1 MSDFYK
7 LVVIDG
13 KDFGCVATKKI
24 KPGTLIFSERPDVT
38 ALGDFPETNYFKTMM
53 SSFKKLTQNDQ
64 KEYME
69 LHNRFREEPLG
80 EILQKKLFEEMNSNK
95 ILPKD
100 LFQEMNLNE
109 TKAYS
114 ALVLKVHGI
123 YKTNTF
129 GDGVGIKM
137 SR

>member
-7 LVVIDG
+7 VVAIDG
-13 KDFGCVATKKI
+13 KGFGCVATKKI
-24 KPGTLIFSERPDVT
+24 KPGTLIFSEKPAVT
-38 ALGDFPETNYFKTMM
+38 ALGNCPETIYFKTMM

-69 LHNRFREEPLG
+69 LHNRFDG
-80 EILQKKLFEEMNSNK
+80 ELSDKILQK
-95 ILPKD
+95 D
-100 LFQEMNLNE
+100 LFPGMNLDV

-114 ALVLKVHGI
+114 ALVLKVFGI
-123 YKTNTF
+123 YKTNAF
-129 GDGVGIKM
+129 AGDGVGIKM

>member
-7 LVVIDG
+7 LVTIDG
-13 KDFGCVATKKI
+13 KGLGCVATKKI
-24 KPGTLIFSERPDVT
+24 EPGTLIFSEKPAVIAQGDCPDKI
-38 ALGDFPETNYFKTMM
+38 YFKTMM

-64 KEYME
+64 KEYLE
-69 LHNRFREEPLG
+69 LYNRFDG
-80 EILQKKLFEEMNSNK
+80 ELSDK

-100 LFQEMNLNE
+100 LFPGMNLE
-109 TKAYS
+109 VTKACS
-114 ALVLKVHGI
+114 TLVLKVFGI

-129 GDGVGIKM
+129 VNGVGIKM

>member
-7 LVVIDG
+7 LVAIDG
-13 KDFGCVATKKI
+13 KGFGCVATKKI
-24 KPGTLIFSERPDVT
+24 KPGTLIFSEKPAVT
-38 ALGDFPETNYFKTMM
+38 ALGNYPETIFFKTMM

-64 KEYME
+64 KEYLE
-69 LHNRFREEPLG
+69 LHSYSDG
-80 EILQKKLFEEMNSNK
+80 ELSDK

-100 LFQEMNLNE
+100 LFPGMNLDV
-109 TKAYS
+109 TKTCS
-114 ALVLKVHGI
+114 ALVLKVFGI
-123 YKTNTF
+123 YKTNAF

>member
-7 LVVIDG
+7 VVAIDG
-13 KDFGCVATKKI
+13 KGFGCVATKKI
-24 KPGTLIFSERPDVT
+24 KPGTLIFSEKPAVT
-38 ALGDFPETNYFKTMM
+38 ALGNCPETRYFKTMM

-64 KEYME
+64 KEYLE
-69 LHNRFREEPLG
+69 LHSYSDG
-80 EILQKKLFEEMNSNK
+80 ELSDE

-100 LFQEMNLNE
+100 LFPGMNVDV
-109 TKAYS
+109 TKACS
-114 ALVLKVHGI
+114 ALVLKVFGI

-129 GDGVGIKM
+129 GNGVGIKM

>member
-7 LVVIDG
+7 VVAIDG
-13 KDFGCVATKKI
+13 KGFGCVATKKI
-24 KPGTLIFSERPDVT
+24 KPGTLIFSEKPAVT
-38 ALGDFPETNYFKTMM
+38 ALGNCPETRYFKTMM

-64 KEYME
+64 KEYLE
-69 LHNRFREEPLG
+69 LHSYSEG
-80 EILQKKLFEEMNSNK
+80 ELSDE

-100 LFQEMNLNE
+100 LFPGMNVDV
-109 TKAYS
+109 TKACS
-114 ALVLKVHGI
+114 ALVLKVFGI

-129 GDGVGIKM
+129 GNGVGIKM

>member
-7 LVVIDG
+7 VVAIDG
-13 KDFGCVATKKI
+13 KGFGCVATKKI
-24 KPGTLIFSERPDVT
+24 KPGTLIFSEKPAVT
-38 ALGDFPETNYFKTMM
+38 ALGNCPETIYFKTMM

-64 KEYME
+64 KEYLE
-69 LHNRFREEPLG
+69 LHNRFDG
-80 EILQKKLFEEMNSNK
+80 EITDE

-100 LFQEMNLNE
+100 FFQGMNLDV

-114 ALVLKVHGI
+114 ALVLKVFGI
-123 YKTNTF
+123 YKTNAF
-129 GDGVGIKM
+129 GGGGVRIKM

>member
-7 LVVIDG
+7 VVAIDG
-13 KDFGCVATKKI
+13 KGFGCVATKKI
-24 KPGTLIFSERPDVT
+24 KPGTLIFSEKP
-38 ALGDFPETNYFKTMM
+38 ALGNCPETIYFKTMM

-64 KEYME
+64 KEYLE
-69 LHNRFREEPLG
+69 LHNRFDGKITDE
-80 EILQKKLFEEMNSNK
+80 

-100 LFQEMNLNE
+100 LFPGMNLE
-109 TKAYS
+109 VTKACS
-114 ALVLKVHGI
+114 ALVLKVFGI

-129 GDGVGIKM
+129 GDGDGIKM

>member
-7 LVVIDG
+7 LVAIDG
-13 KDFGCVATKKI
+13 KGFGCVATKKI
-24 KPGTLIFSERPDVT
+24 KPGTLIFSEKPAVT
-38 ALGDFPETNYFKTMM
+38 ALGNCPETRYFKTMM

-64 KEYME
+64 KEYMK
-69 LHNRFREEPLG
+69 LHNRFDG
-80 EILQKKLFEEMNSNK
+80 KLSDE

-100 LFQEMNLNE
+100 LFPGMNLDV
-109 TKAYS
+109 TKACS
-114 ALVLKVHGI
+114 ALVLKVFGI
-123 YKTNTF
+123 YKTNAF